1 MSSKEQYTGPMLCVN
16 RIGKRF
22 GESEALREI
31 TFALK
36 SGEALGVVG
45 ENGAGKSTLL
55 ALLDGSLKA
64 DSGQMLLHGKRYA
77 PRLAQHGLA
86 HGIVLVHQDPP
97 LFENL
102 SIAENLFVAGMPQIL
117 GCLNGFAMRKRAQAI
132 LEQVGLQRPPATPVY
147 DLSMAERQLVGI
159 GKALARQAKLVL
171 LDEPTSALSGRQAS
185 KLLQLIERLKADGI
199 AIILA
204 SQHLPDV
211 QMVCDQVMVLRDG
224 SAVASG
230 ARNEFSADRMMALM
244 VGRSLTQFFPSRPVQ
259 PAKEVVL
266 ETRGVGRSPLLD
278 NISFKVHRRE
288 VVGLAGLKGSG
299 RTRLGRIL
307 CGVEPCTR
315 GEIFIEGRPR
325 NGVRRV
331 ALISANRDDE
341 DLCLE
346 GNVRDNVLLANFAKY
361 ARSPFG
367 VLDEREIEND
377 LTALQE
383 RVGLSASIKYDQS
396 AGALSGGDQQKLLFA
411 RWMARDPAVFIID
424 EPGAGMD
431 TDSKLEIYK
440 LINDVASAGAGVLL
454 ISSQIEELVG
464 MCDRVLVMSNGKLT
478 EERARKDFDR
488 ENILRAGLR
497 SLLHA

>member
-16 RIGKRF
+16 RVGKRL
-22 GESEALREI
+22 GGSETLREI
-31 TFALK
+31 TFAVK
-36 SGEALGVVG
+36 SGEALGIVG

-64 DSGQMLLHGKRYA
+64 DSGQMLLYGKRYA
-77 PRLAQHGLA
+77 PRLPQHGLA

-102 SIAENLFVAGMPQIL
+102 SIAENLFISGMPRIL
-117 GCLNGFAMRKRAQAI
+117 GCLNGFAMRKRAQGI
-132 LEQVGLQRPPATPVY
+132 LDQIGLQRPPGTPVY

-211 QMVCDQVMVLRDG
+211 QMVCDQIMVLRDG

-244 VGRSLTQFFPSRPVQ
+244 VGRSLTQFFPPRPVQ

-266 ETRGVGRSPLLD
+266 ETRGLGQAPLLD

-299 RTRLGRIL
+299 RTRLARIL
-307 CGVEPCTR
+307 YGVEPCSR
-315 GEIFIEGRPR
+315 GEILIEGRLR
-325 NGVRRV
+325 NGTRRV
-331 ALISANRDDE
+331 ALISANRDD
-341 DLCLE
+341 DGLCLE
-346 GNVRDNVLLANFAKY
+346 GSVRDNVLLANFARY

-377 LTALQE
+377 LGALRE
-383 RVGLSASIKYDQS
+383 RVGLNAAIKYDDS
-396 AGALSGGDQQKLLFA
+396 ASGLSDGDQQKLLFA
-411 RWMARDPAVFIID
+411 RWMARDPAVFILD

-431 TDSKLEIYK
+431 TDSKFEIYK
-440 LINDVASAGAGVLL
+440 LINEVASAGAGVLL